1 MNPKP
6 PTPNSEPGTSS
17 LYIHIPFCERRCPY
31 CDFAISVGAKDDF
44 KERYLAALKREL
56 ENAAKSTFNEIQT
69 INLGGGTPTALSI
82 AQLQDLMAHLRR
94 LFSIADDAEI
104 SIEGNPEFLEMEKL
118 QALREAGWNRLS
130 LGAQSFDEAI
140 LKKLGRAH
148 APAQIESTFRNARKA
163 GFANINL
170 DLIYGVPGQT
180 LDSWKC
186 TLERA
191 VALEPDH
198 LSCYALT
205 IEPQTPFA
213 NWIEQGRMPD
223 VDDDLATQMMDVAAS
238 FLHSCGFT
246 RYEVSNWTKPGF
258 ECQHNLAIW
267 RGGNY
272 LAAGCGAHGHYNG
285 LRWWNER
292 NAPKYVTMMEQQ
304 NTAKAGEEQLDAL
317 QRARELVL
325 LGLRLKE
332 GFRWQNLE
340 RFGLSKHQVFNN
352 SLNHLI
358 SEKLLVSDE
367 IALRVHPKHIN
378 VTDAIARKILC

>member
-1 MNPKP
+1 M
-6 PTPNSEPGTSS
+6 NSELRTQNPELKTLG
-17 LYIHIPFCERRCPY
+17 LYIHIPFCARRCPY

-56 ENAAKSTFNEIQT
+56 EIQAKSTFEEIQA

-82 AQLQDLMAHLRR
+82 SQLQDLMQTIRH

-104 SIEGNPEFLEMEKL
+104 SIEGNPEFLEAEKL
-118 QALREAGWNRLS
+118 QALRDAGWNRLS
-130 LGAQSFDEAI
+130 LGAQSFDETV

-148 APAQIESTFRNARKA
+148 SPAQVESTFRNARNA
-163 GFANINL
+163 EFDNLNL

-180 LDSWKC
+180 LDSWKS

-191 VALEPDH
+191 TQLEPNH

-223 VDDDLATQMMDVAAS
+223 VDDDMATQMMDIAAG
-238 FLHSCGFT
+238 FLQSCGFS

-258 ECQHNLAIW
+258 ECRHNLAIW

-272 LAAGCGAHGHYNG
+272 LAAGCGAHGHSNG
-285 LRWWNER
+285 HRWWNER
-292 NAPKYVTMMEQQ
+292 NAAKYVTIMEQQ
-304 NTAKAGEEQLDAL
+304 NTAKAGEENLTKL
-317 QRARELVL
+317 ERVRELIL

-332 GFRWQNLE
+332 GFRWENLE
-340 RFGLSKHQVFNN
+340 RFGLSKEQVFNN
-352 SLNHLI
+352 SLNDLI
-358 SEKLLVSDE
+358 SEKLLLSNE
-367 IALRVHPKHIN
+367 IVLQVHPKHIN
-378 VTDAIARKILC
+378 ITDAIARKILC

>member
-1 MNPKP
+1 MNSELR
-6 PTPNSEPGTSS
+6 TPNPEPKTLG
-17 LYIHIPFCERRCPY
+17 LYIHIPFCARRCPY

-56 ENAAKSTFNEIQT
+56 EIRAKSTFEEIQT

-82 AQLQDLMAHLRR
+82 FQLQDLMKTIRR

-104 SIEGNPEFLEMEKL
+104 SIEGNPEFLEAEKL

-130 LGAQSFDEAI
+130 LGAQSFDAAI

-148 APAQIESTFRNARKA
+148 SPLQIESTFRNARNA
-163 GFANINL
+163 GFENINL

-180 LDSWKC
+180 LDNWKS

-191 VALEPDH
+191 AQLEPNH

-223 VDDDLATQMMDVAAS
+223 VDDDMATQMMDAAAS
-238 FLHSCGFT
+238 FLHACGFS
-246 RYEVSNWTKPGF
+246 RYEVSNWTTPGF
-258 ECQHNLAIW
+258 ECRHNLAIW

-272 LAAGCGAHGHYNG
+272 LAAGCGAHGHLNG
-285 LRWWNER
+285 RRWWNER
-292 NAPKYVTMMEQQ
+292 NTSKYVTMMEQQ
-304 NTAKAGEEQLDAL
+304 NTAQAGEEQLTAS
-317 QRARELVL
+317 QRAQELAL
-325 LGLRLKE
+325 LGLRLQE
-332 GFRWQNLE
+332 GFRWENLN
-340 RFGLSKHQVFNN
+340 RFGLSKNQVFNN
-352 SLNHLI
+352 SLSDLI
-358 SEKLLVSDE
+358 SEKLLLSNE
-367 IALRVHPKHIN
+367 STLQIHPSHIN
-378 VTDAIARKILC
+378 VTDAIARKILY

>member
-1 MNPKP
+1 
-6 PTPNSEPGTSS
+6 
-17 LYIHIPFCERRCPY
+17 
-31 CDFAISVGAKDDF
+31 VGAKDDF
-44 KERYLAALKREL
+44 KEQYLAALKREL
-56 ENAAKSTFNEIQT
+56 EIQAKSTLEKIQT

-82 AQLQDLMAHLRR
+82 FQLRDLMKTIRR
-94 LFSIADDAEI
+94 LFSITDDAEI
-104 SIEGNPEFLEMEKL
+104 SIEGNPEFLEAEKL

-130 LGAQSFDEAI
+130 LGAQSFDEAV

-148 APAQIESTFRNARKA
+148 SPSQIESTFRNARKA
-163 GFANINL
+163 GFDNLNL

-180 LDSWKC
+180 LDSWKS
-186 TLERA
+186 TLEHA
-191 VALEPDH
+191 TQLESDH

-223 VDDDLATQMMDVAAS
+223 VDDDMATTMMDIAAG
-238 FLHSCGFT
+238 FLHSCGFA

-258 ECQHNLAIW
+258 ECRHNLAIW

-272 LAAGCGAHGHYNG
+272 LAAGCGAHGHQNG

-304 NTAKAGEEQLDAL
+304 NTAKAGEEELTAL
-317 QRARELVL
+317 QRAREFVL

-332 GFRWQNLE
+332 GLRWENL
-340 RFGLSKHQVFNN
+340 RQFGLSKDDVFNN

-358 SEKLLVSDE
+358 SEKLLLSNE
-367 IALRVHPKHIN
+367 IALQVHPKHIN